1 GIEGFLVENGKLA
14 LPVAEMNIT
23 GNFKEVWKNLVAV
36 GNDIRL
42 DSSWRL
48 PSLVFDNISFSG
60 I

>member
-1 GIEGFLVENGKLA
+1 M
-14 LPVAEMNIT
+14 PVAEMNIT
-23 GNFKEVWKNLVAV
+23 GNFKEVWNNLVAV
-36 GNDIRL
+36 GNDVRL